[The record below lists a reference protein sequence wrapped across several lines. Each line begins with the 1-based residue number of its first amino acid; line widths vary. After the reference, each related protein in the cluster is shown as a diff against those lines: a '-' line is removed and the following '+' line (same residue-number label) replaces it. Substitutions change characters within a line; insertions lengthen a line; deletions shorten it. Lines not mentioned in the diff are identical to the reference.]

1 MSSQDWNPSLPP
13 DWNEEDETKR
23 STNSPPESAPPESA
37 LPPRPLS
44 QLELDVQAKQQAA
57 ADKTSF
63 TTLEQDVM
71 AKQQQ
76 HRVDHGRPGAYS
88 MASPAKSV
96 PMSGP
101 RELSLLEQ
109 DVAAK
114 QCSTSSFAPPAALSQ
129 LEEVNIKAAAARP
142 ASFVSSLPGA
152 YAEAGGRAH
161 LSMLE
166 NDITAKQLLDVG
178 GSPAAASLSRLELD
192 IATKTTAAARP
203 PRLPDD
209 DDEVCTSAPGAY
221 AAPFQRGTKTRGLE
235 NEHAALSQLEQQVAS
250 KTMSNSLPS
259 DLAMLEDAVLNLHA
273 SPTRSMKLSVPPVV
287 YSSNTPEEKKSDQVV
302 VPPPLPPPVMMNHIG
317 KSPIPSGS
325 SAPTSTTSTSSYYSH
340 AFPQE
345 PPLEQHH
352 QQQPVV
358 QQYISMDDAGLA
370 IAMAVEEDPEDM
382 FIPNAVE
389 YDPDAKPAAAV
400 ASTRKCLK
408 LAVAIFGLVLVVIV
422 VMTSVLVT
430 KKDDSPT
437 MAPTTERETMGL
449 YSVMEGLVG
458 TDVLEDASS
467 FERQA
472 LDWLTR
478 NDTLVADL
486 SEDALIQ
493 RYGAAY
499 FYMATSVN
507 EPWRS
512 CNPPLANET
521 AECTFEKYLPTPSG
535 DPSFNKLQAKRWLS
549 NTSECEWGGVLCDD
563 NGILQS
569 IELGK

>member
-1 MSSQDWNPSLPP
+1 MSSQDWNTSLPP
-13 DWNEEDETKR
+13 DWNEEDETKC
-23 STNSPPESAPPESA
+23 SSNSPPESAPPESA

-57 ADKTSF
+57 AEKTLSC

-71 AKQQQ
+71 AKQQ

-96 PMSGP
+96 PTMSGP
-101 RELSLLEQ
+101 RELSMLEQ

-114 QCSTSSFAPPAALSQ
+114 QRSDSSFAPPASLSQ
-129 LEEVNIKAAAARP
+129 LEEVKAAAARP
-142 ASFVSSLPGA
+142 ASFISSLPGA

-166 NDITAKQLLDVG
+166 NDITAKQNATF
-178 GSPAAASLSRLELD
+178 PAASLSRLELD

-235 NEHAALSQLEQQVAS
+235 NEHAALSQLEQQVAN
-250 KTMSNSLPS
+250 KTMSNNLPS

-273 SPTRSMKLSVPPVV
+273 SPTRSIKLSVPPTV
-287 YSSNTPEEKKSDQVV
+287 YSSNTPEEKKSAG
-302 VPPPLPPPVMMNHIG
+302 VPPPLLPPMIMNHVG
-317 KSPIPSGS
+317 KSPITTGS
-325 SAPTSTTSTSSYYSH
+325 SAPTSTTSTSSYYSQ

-352 QQQPVV
+352 QQQQQPVV

-370 IAMAVEEDPEDM
+370 IATAVQEDPEDM

-408 LAVAIFGLVLVVIV
+408 LAVAIFGLVVVVIV

-499 FYMATSVN
+499 FYLATSVN